1 MRIIGLMMWAS
12 MLAACAPARQETRA
26 EQSPPVIATV
36 ASVLPDE
43 PLSAA
48 RVVQF
53 ALTQH
58 PDVRAELARLDVIE
72 AERVQA
78 GLLRNPML
86 TLMALRPESGGGL
99 AVEAGWMQSLF
110 DLLTRSR
117 RVAQADAEA
126 RRGRA
131 KVAMRLLDLG
141 VAAQSAFHD
150 AVATAA
156 RARLLHAELAL
167 DEEALALQ
175 SRWAQQGLS
184 PHADVLA
191 LQSMRDE
198 RAHML
203 HEAEADATRA
213 SAMLAERMGLASS
226 EALRLPEDI
235 ETVAVPDIVLADA
248 QARALTTRPELEA
261 SDAARDAIGHERAR
275 ERGGLRS
282 SEPELGLRIERDAEG
297 MAMLGPDL
305 RIALP
310 WFDRGQARAARYDAL
325 SREALA
331 RDEALRRRIVL
342 EVERAWTVL
351 AHALHAAEQA
361 EHHRARVQI
370 ADDLSA
376 RQYRNGGVDRMARI
390 AARRA
395 LIQAERQRLEARAA
409 LAGAQVELQR
419 ALGSSVR

>member
-12 MLAACAPARQETRA
+12 MLAACTPARQETRA
-26 EQSPPVIATV
+26 EPPAPVVATM
-36 ASVLPDE
+36 APVLPDA

-48 RVVQF
+48 RAVQF
-53 ALTQH
+53 ALTRH

-203 HEAEADATRA
+203 HDAEADATRA
-213 SAMLAERMGLASS
+213 RAMLAERMGLASS

-235 ETVAVPDIVLADA
+235 EAVAASDVALADA
-248 QARALTTRPELEA
+248 QALALAARPELKA
-261 SDAARDAIGHERAR
+261 STAARDVVGHERVR
-275 ERGGLRS
+275 ERGGLRN
-282 SEPELGLRIERDAEG
+282 SEPELGLRIERDVEG
-297 MAMLGPDL
+297 MAMVGPDL

-325 SREALA
+325 SREAVA
-331 RDEALRRRIVL
+331 RDEALRRRVAL

-351 AHALHAAEQA
+351 AHALHAAGQA
-361 EHHRARVQI
+361 ERHRARVQV
-370 ADDLSA
+370 ADDLSV

-395 LIQAERQRLEARAA
+395 VIQAERQRLEARAA

-419 ALGSSVR
+419 ALGSFVR